1 MSHATIYQAASDQH
15 LNQRTFAAVNKEVM
29 ANPTFGDTAFGKQ
42 VKQGSAPI
50 LMVFAYP
57 VAVDTEAAYESAVLN
72 NNPDP
77 GGDPSVIT
85 DANITAAVQAHWPED
100 PPVA

>member
-15 LNQRTFAAVNKEVM
+15 LNQRTIAAVNKEAM
-29 ANPTFGDTAFGKQ
+29 ANATFGDTVFGRQ

-50 LMVFAYP
+50 LMTMAYP

-85 DANITAAVQAHWPED
+85 DASITAAIQAHWPDD